1 MRPGDTFFI
10 PTPDNPTRHLWIVLT
25 EVTPDGRGYCVN
37 VTSMGDHIANTTVIL
52 EIGDHPF
59 IEKQSV
65 VLYAKAA
72 NLDIRAIEAVLN
84 NPASRLRWKQ
94 FDCCTDELL
103 ERVRRGLLV
112 SKHTKR
118 SIKDYCRSVWKF

>member
-1 MRPGDTFFI
+1 
-10 PTPDNPTRHLWIVLT
+10 
-25 EVTPDGRGYCVN
+25 
-37 VTSMGDHIANTTVIL
+37 MGDHIADTTVIL

-84 NPASRLRWKQ
+84 NPVSRLRWKQ

-103 ERVRRGLLV
+103 ERIRRGLLA
-112 SKHTKR
+112 SKHVKR
-118 SIKDYCRSVWKF
+118 SIKDYCRSVWNL